1 MLVILKIPVVY
12 LCAVVWWAIR
22 AEPRP
27 LEGARCGSPSLGP
40 GPDVRLAE
48 RDVPACS
55 GAVQARAG
63 RGAAAGLGRPARL
76 AHALRTGDVH
86 ERRRAR
92 RAVGPLDGGRHVAGL
107 LATVSIFTSC
117 VGLVYRPV
125 RLIPFA
131 ILLAL
136 VAARMSERQQ
146 RLGGRRGGGRRG
158 LLDLGMTIAVVTE
171 NPLY

>member
-1 MLVILKIPVVY
+1 MLVVLKIPVVY

-27 LEGARCGSPSLGP
+27 LEGAGVVASLGP
-40 GPDVRLAE
+40 APRVRLAAPE
-48 RDVPACS
+48 HPRAPTRSRPTA
-55 GAVQARAG
+55 ATAR
-63 RGAAAGLGRPARL
+63 RPAEPAGTGRL
-76 AHALRTGDVH
+76 RPRTGDCVSVDAH
-86 ERRRAR
+86 AEQPGRWT
-92 RAVGPLDGGRHVAGL
+92 AVDTIAGL

-117 VGLVYRPV
+117 VGLAYRPV

-136 VAARMSERQQ
+136 TAALHVRAAAAAR
-146 RLGGRRGGGRRG
+146 RLAIAVAVICWT
-158 LLDLGMTIAVVTE
+158 LGMTIAVVTE

>member
-1 MLVILKIPVVY
+1 MLVVLKIPVVY

-27 LEGARCGSPSLGP
+27 LEGAGVVASLGP
-40 GPDVRLAE
+40 PP
-48 RDVPACS
+48 PATGGAGAPARS
-55 GAVQARAG
+55 GAVPAHAGHSAADGRAG
-63 RGAAAGLGRPARL
+63 RHARVRPRAGDAVSVD
-76 AHALRTGDVH
+76 AHAEQPGRWT
-86 ERRRAR
+86 
-92 RAVGPLDGGRHVAGL
+92 AVDTIAGL

-136 VAARMSERQQ
+136 TAALMSERQQ
-146 RLGGRRGGGRRG
+146 RLGG
-158 LLDLGMTIAVVTE
+158 LAIAVAVVCWTLGMTIAVVTE